1 MKDRNTLTQ
10 TIVAYSF
17 NLVMLILTFI
27 LMQDH
32 TLFMLALGLFAG
44 IAYWIY
50 TIAANFRSHMPWLAY
65 IHFVIGALVQGL
77 LNWFSVVPP
86 DGGEL
91 VGAGQMVYCFEIGAL
106 VGAVGITG
114 FIMQV
119 LREVRKPLAPK
130 RSAAT

>member
-32 TLFMLALGLFAG
+32 TLFMLALGL
-44 IAYWIY
+44 
-50 TIAANFRSHMPWLAY
+50 
-65 IHFVIGALVQGL
+65 GL

-91 VGAGQMVYCFEIGAL
+91 AGAGQMVYCFEIGAL

-119 LREVRKPLAPK
+119 LREVRKPLAPE